1 MFPKICTTH
10 TYDDRLE
17 TLHTARKAGLA
28 VMCTGGII
36 GMGETRK
43 QRLELALE
51 LAKIRPEEV
60 TVNILVPMPGT
71 PLQFQTPL
79 DATESA
85 RMFCS
90 TAIKSYRIR
99 NTLRGQGKSIRG

>member
-1 MFPKICTTH
+1 
-10 TYDDRLE
+10 
-17 TLHTARKAGLA
+17 
-28 VMCTGGII
+28 
-36 GMGETRK
+36 MGETRK

-85 RMFCS
+85 RMFAVLRFLLPHS
-90 TAIKSYRIR
+90 IISQSPVKKRVLFFDAILACELPKF
-99 NTLRGQGKSIRG
+99 